1 MSQER
6 LYRLASSTVVE
17 PLVARWSAWS
27 YLISPVPASLHLVN
41 YQMKTIQ
48 SYLDDPEAHVKAA
61 TDPKFI
67 GGPFIEAPPS
77 RAEEIKSLL
86 EAERK
91 QSARIEFANEI
102 TEFQNW
108 LVAQAKG
115 QCLEPYYE
123 LITDRLRGYV
133 ELVYDYY
140 NRPSVRFI
148 ESLLYESEYYD
159 RGLQS
164 LRIWRMERDQTR
176 PFFMSTPRLREPA
189 DVEWAMPFDDARVD
203 DLFKLD
209 AAPKPL
215 GFIRELL
222 GLMPADDERLLPML
236 SQQSAAAP
244 QKWTGPTIR
253 IKYFGH
259 ACVLVEWNGI
269 SVLTDPFISAVP
281 SQQGISRFTFADLP
295 ERIDYALI
303 THNHQD
309 HFALEALLRLR
320 HRIEHLVVPKSYGL
334 LYGDISLKLM
344 AQKLRFKNVIELD
357 SMESIRLPEGEII
370 AVPFLGEHGDLA
382 HAKTAYVVRARDE
395 QMLFAADSD
404 FLESRIYQNVCKRL
418 GSIRTVFLGTE
429 CVGAPLTWVCGSLF
443 PKKPDYRDEQT
454 RRFHGCDSK
463 AAMSLLE
470 TVNAERI
477 YNYAMGLEPW
487 IAHLLGLALSY
498 DSPQFKES
506 EKLLA
511 KARGRGMLWAER
523 LFGKREIY
531 IDTTSAKRSFVGI
544 RGKNEH
550 ALSLSSAQEG
560 AGMRSHRRHPWS
572 RDEQQCFEDEQEC
585 FESDLAYWKQ
595 QLANRPPVLR
605 FRSADA
611 KPGPPAYHPSRPSIN
626 LSSDLCESLKTL
638 SGQQG
643 HTLFVTLLAA
653 FQSLLYHHTKQ
664 EDIIVATARD
674 NRMTAE
680 AESLIGGVS
689 NTLVLRADLSGNP
702 SFVTLLDRV
711 GRVFSRALDHSSV
724 PYESIAQALGDDPHT
739 DGGRLFNAMFYFDY
753 LPMNSS
759 GLSPVEFEIPEFNQ
773 SPGDCDITLALLE
786 KGREIVGTVG
796 FNAGVVSEA
805 TIGKMTGQ
813 FKSLLETVAAQPECL
828 LSDLLRE
835 RIPPSAYSNS
845 GKDAEDQFVF

>member
-1 MSQER
+1 MSRER
-6 LYRLASSTVVE
+6 LYRLASSTVIE
-17 PLVARWSAWS
+17 PLVGRWSAWS

-48 SYLDDPEAHVKAA
+48 SYLDDPAAHVKAA
-61 TDPKFI
+61 ADPEFI

-77 RAEEIKSLL
+77 RAGEIKSLL
-86 EAERK
+86 EDERR
-91 QSARIEFANEI
+91 QGARIEFANQI

-123 LITDRLRGYV
+123 LIADCLRGYV

-140 NRPSVRFI
+140 NRPSVRFL

-159 RGLQS
+159 RSLQS
-164 LRIWRMERDQTR
+164 FRIWRMERDQTR

-189 DVEWAMPFDDARVD
+189 DVEWVMPFDDARVD
-203 DLFKLD
+203 NLFKLD

-236 SQQSAAAP
+236 SQQPAVAP
-244 QKWTGPTIR
+244 QKWTEPTIR
-253 IKYFGH
+253 IRYFGH
-259 ACVLVEWNGI
+259 ACVLVEWNGL

-382 HAKTAYVVRARDE
+382 HAKTAYVVRVRDE

-404 FLESRIYQNVCKRL
+404 FLESRIYEKVRKQL

-443 PKKPDYRDEQT
+443 PKKLDYRDEQT

-487 IAHLLGLALSY
+487 VAHLLGLALSD

-523 LFGKREIY
+523 LFGKREMY
-531 IDTTSAKRSFVGI
+531 IDATPATRSFVGI
-544 RGKNEH
+544 QGKNERT
-550 ALSLSSAQEG
+550 LSLSSAQEG
-560 AGMRSHRRHPWS
+560 AGMRGHRHQGSH
-572 RDEQQCFEDEQEC
+572 DEQER

-605 FRSADA
+605 FRPAEA
-611 KPGPPAYHPSRPSIN
+611 RPEPPAYYPSRPSIN
-626 LSSDLCESLKTL
+626 LSADLCESLKRL
-638 SGQQG
+638 SDQQG
-643 HTLFVTLLAA
+643 HRLFVTLLAA

-664 EDIIVATARD
+664 EDIVVATARD

-680 AESLIGGVS
+680 AESFIGGVS

-702 SFVTLLDRV
+702 SFVTLLGRIA
-711 GRVFSRALDHSSV
+711 RVFSRALDHSGV
-724 PYESIAQALGDDPHT
+724 PYESIAQALGDDPYT
-739 DGGRLFNAMFYFDY
+739 DGDRLFNVMFYFDY

-759 GLSPVEFEIPEFNQ
+759 GLSPVGFENLEFNQ
-773 SPGDCDITLALLE
+773 SLKDCDITLALLE

-796 FNAGVVSEA
+796 YNAGAVSEA

-835 RIPPSAYSNS
+835 RIPPSTYSNS
-845 GKDAEDQFVF
+845 GRRKDAEDRFVF